1 METALEA
8 EVRRVV
14 PPVDIDKQF
23 ESNRPH
29 ATILDMCDLTS
40 SSFQE
45 TIRKAVYNT
54 DADVSF
60 VARCDCECMSGNSLK
75 GVICPVCHTEVRF
88 KWDTAKDYLRA
99 DFWVKCPDKLPGGW
113 LAPAVYATLSY
124 WLDISGK
131 GSWLDFVLDT
141 TRELPVEF
149 DGYITGQGF
158 DYLHKNFDDVINF
171 FANVFPATKNRD
183 LTPFILRYLQC
194 YKDRIWCHYHAL
206 PSRDIHPI
214 MTRDSS
220 DTAKRYFSDQK
231 ASNLIK
237 AIVTLSNLRH
247 TSERKQTMDRVERG
261 AYKAHQF
268 LMAYDESLEDISV
281 GGKATIGKKATPRAH
296 ISGGRMNWTGR
307 TVITPIVGPHDYDE
321 IILPWKM
328 IVPMNRVQILSKLTG
343 KYNKSPNEAMNIYVS
358 SELSYNPLIETIL
371 HELIAEHRYG
381 GLPIIWWRP
390 PTIQTMTL
398 LIARRFKTDLTDD
411 TASSSSFFAKIS
423 NEDYD
428 GDNKLGLMILE
439 SKMVDALMPLH
450 PAYLL
455 LNKNKPGISSELGV
469 HSDVYCTINNA
480 VGVFFN

>member
-1 METALEA
+1 MDRSLES
-8 EVRRVV
+8 EVERVV
-14 PPVDIDKQF
+14 PPIDIDAQF
-23 ESNRPH
+23 EENRAR

-40 SSFQE
+40 TSFQE
-45 TIRKAVYNT
+45 TIRKSVYNT
-54 DADVSF
+54 DSDVTF
-60 VARCDCECMSGNSLK
+60 VARCRCEAISGNSLK
-75 GVICPVCHTEVRF
+75 GVICPICHTEVSF
-88 KWDTAKDYLRA
+88 KWDSAKDYLRA
-99 DFWVKCPDKLPGGW
+99 DYWVKCPDKLPNGW
-113 LAPAVYATLSY
+113 LAPGIYATLSY
-124 WLDISGK
+124 WLDIAGK
-131 GSWLDFVLDT
+131 GSWLDYVLDT
-141 TRELPVEF
+141 TRELPLEF
-149 DGYITGQGF
+149 EGYITGQGF
-158 DYLHKNFDDVINF
+158 AYLHDNFDAVIDF
-171 FANVFPATKNRD
+171 FANVFGPTKNRD
-183 LTPFILRYLQC
+183 LTPFILRYLNV

-220 DTAKRYFSDQK
+220 DTTKRYFSDQK
-231 ASNLIK
+231 ASNVIK
-237 AIVTLSNLRH
+237 AIVTLSALRH
-247 TSERKQTMDRVERG
+247 TSERKQTPERVERC

-268 LMAYDESLEDISV
+268 LMAYDESLEDMTV
-281 GGKATIGKKATPRAH
+281 GGKFTVGKKATPRAH
-296 ISGGRMNWTGR
+296 ISGGRMNFTAR

-328 IVPMNRVQILSKLTG
+328 IVPMNRPQILSKLVN

-358 SELSYNPLIETIL
+358 SELSYHPLIDTIL
-371 HELIAEHRYG
+371 KELIAEHRYW

-398 LIARRFKTDLTDD
+398 LFARRFKTDMTDD

-439 SKMVDALMPLH
+439 AKMVDAMMALH

-480 VGVFFN
+480 VGLFAN